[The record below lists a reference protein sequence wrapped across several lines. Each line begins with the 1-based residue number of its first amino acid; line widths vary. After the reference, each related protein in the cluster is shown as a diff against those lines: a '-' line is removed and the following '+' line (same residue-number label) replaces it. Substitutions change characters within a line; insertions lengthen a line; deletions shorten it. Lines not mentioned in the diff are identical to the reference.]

1 MKKKMQKNNIQ
12 MTIKI
17 YRDDASPSIDE
28 LAQIQEEVDSI
39 VRSDLPISLFSVSRS
54 EAEEMYGSSIYDSAP
69 VPSEI
74 SLLGLVYIAGLEFN
88 AVAPDASVANRTGA
102 VGSVVIKK
110 TKYNSK
116 KRGWLD
122 LTISV
127 AQSNAAPD
135 LAAAITD
142 ATKLPSKEAIAAL
155 NPTPAEKPVSDT
167 APPAAAAA
175 AASGSSA
182 GPPSSK
188 AAPAPSA
195 PKEAAP
201 APAAAAA
208 AASADDG
215 GKEQVVNPWEIEAG
229 EEGVDYDKLIRDF
242 GCSAITP
249 DLISTVEHI
258 TQRRA
263 HRFLRRGLFF
273 SHRDFGVLLE
283 RYVRGEKFYLY
294 TGRGPSS
301 ESLHMGHLIPF
312 QFTQYLQEAFD
323 VPLVIQ
329 LTDDEKF
336 LWKDLALE
344 ECYRLGKENA
354 KDIIACG
361 FKEDKTFIFSD
372 LDYYGHMYRN
382 ILSIQKAVT
391 HNQVKGI
398 FGFTGSDCIGKQ
410 AFPATQA
417 APSFPSTFPVHFKG
431 QTNLLCLI
439 PQAIDQ
445 DPYFRMTRD
454 VAPKLKFEKPALIH
468 SKFFP
473 ALQGPKTKMSAS
485 MSNSAIYVT
494 DTAASIKKKI
504 NKFAFSGGGATEE
517 LQREHGANTDVDV
530 AFQYLTFFL
539 EDDEELEKIR
549 VDYSSGAMLT
559 GEVKARLIALV
570 QGMVAEHQEARKL
583 ATDEVVERFM
593 ALRELNF

>member
-1 MKKKMQKNNIQ
+1 MQ
-12 MTIKI
+12 
-17 YRDDASPSIDE
+17 ASPTIDE
-28 LAQIQEEVDSI
+28 LAQIQDEVDRI
-39 VRSDLPISLFSVSRS
+39 VRSDLPIVLFSASRDK
-54 EAEEMYGSSIYDSAP
+54 AEEMYGSSIYDSAP

-74 SLLGLVYIAGLEFN
+74 SQLGLVYIAGLEFN
-88 AVAPDASVANRTGA
+88 AVSPTAAVANRTSA
-102 VGSVVIKK
+102 VGAIVIKK

-127 AQSNAAPD
+127 AQSNAAAD
-135 LAAAITD
+135 LAEAVTD
-142 ATKLPSKEAIAAL
+142 ASKLPSKESIAAL
-155 NPTPAEKPVSDT
+155 NPTPTEKPASDST
-167 APPAAAAA
+167 SPAVAAGAAGSGGSAAAPAR
-175 AASGSSA
+175 
-182 GPPSSK
+182 K
-188 AAPAPSA
+188 AAPAPA
-195 PKEAAP
+195 PP
-201 APAAAAA
+201 AETKPAA
-208 AASADDG
+208 AASAAEG
-215 GKEQVVNPWEIEAG
+215 TGKEQVVNPWEIEAG
-229 EEGVDYDKLIRDF
+229 DEGVDYDKLIRDF

-249 DLISTVEHI
+249 DLITTVENI
-258 TQRRA
+258 TKRRA

-273 SHRDFGVLLE
+273 SHREFGVLLE

-361 FKEDKTFIFSD
+361 FKETKTFIFSD

-410 AFPATQA
+410 SFPATQA

-485 MSNSAIYVT
+485 MANSAIYVT
-494 DTAASIKKKI
+494 DSAASIKKKI

-539 EDDEELEKIR
+539 EDDAELEKIR

-570 QGMVAEHQEARKL
+570 QGMVAEHQEARKS

-593 ALRELNF
+593 AIRELDF

>member
-1 MKKKMQKNNIQ
+1 MQ
-12 MTIKI
+12 
-17 YRDDASPSIDE
+17 ASPTIDE
-28 LAQIQEEVDSI
+28 LAQIQDEVDRI
-39 VRSDLPISLFSVSRS
+39 VRSDLPIVLFSASRDK
-54 EAEEMYGSSIYDSAP
+54 AEEMYGSSIYDSAP

-74 SLLGLVYIAGLEFN
+74 SQLGLVYIAGLEFN
-88 AVAPDASVANRTGA
+88 AVSPTAAVANRTSA
-102 VGSVVIKK
+102 VGAIVIKK

-127 AQSNAAPD
+127 AQSNAAAD
-135 LAAAITD
+135 LAEAVTD
-142 ATKLPSKEAIAAL
+142 ASKLPSKESIAAL
-155 NPTPAEKPVSDT
+155 NPTPTEKPASDS
-167 APPAAAAA
+167 ASPAVAAGAAGSGGSAAAPAR
-175 AASGSSA
+175 
-182 GPPSSK
+182 K
-188 AAPAPSA
+188 AAPAPA
-195 PKEAAP
+195 PP
-201 APAAAAA
+201 AETKPAA
-208 AASADDG
+208 AASAAEG
-215 GKEQVVNPWEIEAG
+215 TGKEQVVNPWEIEAG
-229 EEGVDYDKLIRDF
+229 DEGVDYDKLIRDF

-249 DLISTVEHI
+249 DLITTVENI
-258 TQRRA
+258 TKRRA

-273 SHRDFGVLLE
+273 SHREFGVLLE

-361 FKEDKTFIFSD
+361 FKETKTFIFSD

-410 AFPATQA
+410 SFPATQA

-485 MSNSAIYVT
+485 MANSAIYVT
-494 DTAASIKKKI
+494 DSAASIKKKI

-539 EDDEELEKIR
+539 EDDAELEKIR

-570 QGMVAEHQEARKL
+570 QGMVAEHQEARKS

-593 ALRELNF
+593 AIRELDF

>member
-1 MKKKMQKNNIQ
+1 MSGNYPIQ
-12 MTIKI
+12 
-17 YRDDASPSIDE
+17 
-28 LAQIQEEVDSI
+28 
-39 VRSDLPISLFSVSRS
+39 LFSVSRS
-54 EAEEMYGSSIYDSAP
+54 EAEALYGSVIYDSAP
-69 VPSEI
+69 VPADIAE
-74 SLLGLVYIAGLEFN
+74 LGLVYIPGLDFN
-88 AVAPDASVANRTGA
+88 AVTPGA
-102 VGSVVIKK
+102 AIAAHTKSVGSVVIKK
-110 TKYNSK
+110 TKYSSK

-122 LTISV
+122 LTIQV
-127 AQSNAAPD
+127 AQSNAAPE
-135 LAAAITD
+135 LAVPISDTS
-142 ATKLPSKEAIAAL
+142 KLPSKEDIAAL
-155 NPTPAEKPVSDT
+155 NPTPSEKPVSSAAD
-167 APPAAAAA
+167 AP
-175 AASGSSA
+175 AASGGGAASA
-182 GPPSSK
+182 GPPAAK
-188 AAPAPSA
+188 ASPAPQAPA
-195 PKEAAP
+195 EATP
-201 APAAAAA
+201 TAAGAGET
-208 AASADDG
+208 SG
-215 GKEQVVNPWEIEAG
+215 EKQQIVNPWDVEAG
-229 EEGVDYDKLIRDF
+229 EDGVDYDKLIRDF
-242 GCSAITP
+242 GCTAITP
-249 DLISTVEHI
+249 DLITTVENI
-258 TQRRA
+258 TKRRA

-273 SHRDFGVLLE
+273 SHRDLEVLLD

-301 ESLHMGHLIPF
+301 EALHMGHLIPF

-336 LWKDLALE
+336 LWKDLELE

-354 KDIIACG
+354 KDIVACG
-361 FKEDKTFIFSD
+361 FKESKTFIFSD

-410 AFPATQA
+410 SFPATQA
-417 APSFPSTFPVHFKG
+417 APSFPSSFPVHFKG

-473 ALQGPKTKMSAS
+473 ALQGHKTKMSAS
-485 MSNSAIYVT
+485 SKNSAIYVT

-530 AFQYLTFFL
+530 AFQYLNFFL
-539 EDDEELEKIR
+539 EDDAELEQIR

-559 GEVKARLIALV
+559 GEVKARLISVLQA
-570 QGMVAEHQEARKL
+570 MVTEHQEARKL

-593 ALRELNF
+593 AIRELEF